1 MMKILKTEIGIHTF
15 ELYAKNLKYQ
25 EVQRTVDYLAD
36 QGSIQMLWSDSYHID
51 RYLASK
57 FFVDSGIRLQIHQ
70 SHDHSNGIGLII
82 NPSTLLAGAYQPTQ
96 LYKPTKKSYQ
106 QLLTN
111 IGHIMMT
118 MGLGQYSFEGN
129 PEFIVAPE
137 DLSLSQ
143 IDLTANLWFDS
154 DTDLTQIIALFRKGN
169 VPKELVRQ
177 KQSSEQQ
184 AHSFGA
190 SNHTVAFKAYDKI
203 FELTDNGRCPKRLR
217 GEKLLRL
224 EVSLK
229 REAFLKKADVKRNDS
244 LYKMLRTGFDMAQ
257 KTIRHYLEKLFPC
270 SGPHIRYK
278 NAKDRV
284 QSEIDN
290 PDLQEKMLF
299 LLEKTSQS
307 AGLDSAVRKL
317 SKSYKSVKKKGV
329 KPIYSAFDQLGINPI
344 TLNNNSP
351 YQAIDCIRTLVL
363 DAL

>member
-1 MMKILKTEIGIHTF
+1 MKILKTEIGIHTV
-15 ELYAKNLKYQ
+15 ELYARNLKYQ
-25 EVQRTVDYLAD
+25 EVQRSIDYLAD
-36 QGSIQMLWSDSYHID
+36 QSNFQILWSDPYHID

-57 FFVDSGIRLQIHQ
+57 FFVDSGVRLQIHQ

-82 NPSTLLAGAYQPTQ
+82 NPSTLLAGTYQPTQ

-106 QLLTN
+106 QLLMN

-118 MGLGQYSFEGN
+118 MGLGQYSFEGT

-154 DTDLTQIIALFRKGN
+154 DTDLTQIIALFGKSN
-169 VPKELVRQ
+169 VPKGFSRKKL
-177 KQSSEQQ
+177 SSEQQ
-184 AHSFGA
+184 AHSFVA
-190 SNHTVAFKAYDKI
+190 SNHTVAIKAYDKI

-229 REAFLKKADVKRNDS
+229 REAFLKKANVKRKDS

-257 KTIRHYLEKLFPC
+257 KTIQHYLKKLFPC

-278 NAKDRV
+278 NAKNKI
-284 QSEIDN
+284 QSEINN
-290 PDLQEKMLF
+290 PDLQKKMLF
-299 LLEKTSQS
+299 LLEKTSHS
-307 AGLDSAVRKL
+307 TGLDSAIDKL
-317 SKSYKSVKKKGV
+317 SKAYKSVKKKGV
-329 KPIYSAFDQLGINPI
+329 KHILSAFDELDLNPI
-344 TLNNNSP
+344 TISNSSS
-351 YQAIDCIRTLVL
+351 QKAIACIRYLAVE
-363 DAL
+363 ASM